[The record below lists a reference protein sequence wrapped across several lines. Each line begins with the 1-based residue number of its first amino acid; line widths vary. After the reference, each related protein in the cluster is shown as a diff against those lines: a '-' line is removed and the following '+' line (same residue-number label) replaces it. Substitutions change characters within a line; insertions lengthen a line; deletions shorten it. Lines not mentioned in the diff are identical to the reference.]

1 MFEVDDCVVYGNVG
15 VCRITDI
22 SKDKYISS
30 SETEYYVLQP
40 VYDQKTTIRVPV
52 GNVKISMRMIITRE
66 DVALLIAGMPDQE
79 TVWIDD
85 TKLRI
90 ESFKAALKTGKCE
103 DWAMLIKTL
112 YLEKKEKLSVGKK
125 MTASDESIMKCAQK
139 QLYEEFATAL
149 GISPEEVEIYIMEQ
163 IS

>member
-15 VCRITDI
+15 VCKITGI

-52 GNVKISMRMIITRE
+52 DNVKISMRKIITRE
-66 DVALLIAGMPDQE
+66 DVSTLIAGMPAQE

-103 DWAMLIKTL
+103 DWVMLIKTL
-112 YLEKKEKLSVGKK
+112 YLEKKEKTSLGKK
-125 MTASDESIMKCAQK
+125 MTATDESIMKSAQK

-149 GISPEEVEIYIMEQ
+149 GILPDEVESYILAR
-163 IS
+163 I